1 MAARKRFT
9 AEQARNILLNSHSD
23 EDSYESDQMDEEDS
37 GSDYDPPINQSA
49 ESSSESQVGDVTD
62 ASDNENESLEVVAGR
77 QSAQESDA
85 DESGEYDVVLM
96 SKDKKV
102 AWHSAPLRGAQG
114 RRAAA
119 NVMHSNPGPTRY
131 ALRNVDT
138 PASALGLF
146 LREPLLIEIMKWTNK
161 EGEAVFGDNWKILEH
176 EELLCYIG
184 LLLLAG
190 VYKARN
196 EPVAQ
201 LWSTNSGRPLFSQSM
216 PRTRFTNIARVLR
229 FDDAASRRQRRET
242 DKLAPIRNVFDMW
255 QLTLEDA
262 FVPFENVTCDEQLLT
277 FRGRCPF
284 KQYIPSKPG
293 KYGIKLWMLSDS
305 QTSYVCRLQVY
316 TGQQGD
322 AREINQGK
330 RVVTDLCSSLK
341 GTGRNVTCDNF
352 FTSLNLLQQLKK
364 DNLTVLGTVR
374 KNRVELPPELVATR
388 GREALSSKFAFH
400 KDAMLVSYCPKKGKV
415 VVLMSSL
422 HDQANIDEAN
432 PKKKPSMIL
441 DYNSTKGG
449 VDTSDQMLRTYTCK
463 RMTRRWPIAIFS
475 NMLDISA
482 LNAYIIWMLINPDWN
497 AKKTHKRRLFIEEL
511 GKVCLILHIQR
522 LHFEFQ
528 ISFIF
533 SVKLL

>member
-9 AEQARNILLNSHSD
+9 AEQARNILLNSQSD

-62 ASDNENESLEVVAGR
+62 ASDSENESLEVVTGR

-85 DESGEYDVVLM
+85 DESGEHDVVLM

-102 AWHSAPLRGAQG
+102 AWHSAPLRSAQG

-255 QLTLEDA
+255 QLT
-262 FVPFENVTCDEQLLT
+262 
-277 FRGRCPF
+277 
-284 KQYIPSKPG
+284 
-293 KYGIKLWMLSDS
+293 
-305 QTSYVCRLQVY
+305 
-316 TGQQGD
+316 
-322 AREINQGK
+322 
-330 RVVTDLCSSLK
+330 
-341 GTGRNVTCDNF
+341 
-352 FTSLNLLQQLKK
+352 
-364 DNLTVLGTVR
+364 
-374 KNRVELPPELVATR
+374 
-388 GREALSSKFAFH
+388 
-400 KDAMLVSYCPKKGKV
+400 
-415 VVLMSSL
+415 
-422 HDQANIDEAN
+422 
-432 PKKKPSMIL
+432 
-441 DYNSTKGG
+441 
-449 VDTSDQMLRTYTCK
+449 
-463 RMTRRWPIAIFS
+463 
-475 NMLDISA
+475 
-482 LNAYIIWMLINPDWN
+482 
-497 AKKTHKRRLFIEEL
+497 
-511 GKVCLILHIQR
+511 
-522 LHFEFQ
+522 
-528 ISFIF
+528 
-533 SVKLL
+533 